1 MWGRVDRLRLE
12 LIRAAAAAAAA
23 FEIGERRRTHLAPDY
38 VERGGGFSQIV
49 RLGVKC
55 CPLLEQHR

>member
-1 MWGRVDRLRLE
+1 MRGRMDRLRLE
-12 LIRAAAAAAAA
+12 LIRAAAAAAA